1 MSARIAAAA
10 LILAALIHLLPLPG
24 LLGGAV
30 LRELYGL
37 PGLDPGSELLLRHRA
52 VLFALLAGALLAGLR
67 WPQWQTPAIVL
78 TLLSDMAFALL
89 AISAPELNAALRR
102 VLIFDLVS
110 IAALLL
116 AWTLLARRSG

>member
-78 TLLSDMAFALL
+78 TLLSDVAFALL

>member
-78 TLLSDMAFALL
+78 TLLSDVAFALL

-102 VLIFDLVS
+102 VLIFDLLS